1 MNSKKSL
8 SNRIR
13 GWIPAEPTMPTK
25 FDINTKDNK
34 FQFDKRFYVSLAIS
48 YALFVLLVVVPFL
61 FGYVDSKILGYG
73 LTGIAYSFCL
83 MIMVYLLNR
92 RPDLRPRIA
101 YVAVGTWLGLA
112 VGVVGC
118 MILFGHQ
125 IIAVIGSWGLFAL
138 MIIILPTAGGLIGYW
153 MQKKKFTTGKPVIQG
168 R

>member
-1 MNSKKSL
+1 MNLKHRL
-8 SNRIR
+8 QNLLR
-13 GWIPAEPTMPTK
+13 GWFPAEPTLATELNGIGEEK
-25 FDINTKDNK
+25 K
-34 FQFDKRFYVSLAIS
+34 FQFDKRFYAGLAVS

-61 FGYVDSKILGYG
+61 FGYIDSQILGYG
-73 LTGIAYSFCL
+73 LTGIAYSLCL

-118 MILFGHQ
+118 MLLFGHQ

-138 MIIILPTAGGLIGYW
+138 MIIVLPTAGGLVGYW
-153 MQKKKFTTGKPVIQG
+153 MQKRKITVAATE